1 MENRNIMK
9 PQPKDRELRASTQ
22 SNRELL
28 AALTRIDFLERYVV
42 HLTVVTLGLD
52 PDGEM
57 SRARL
62 MSRFAI
68 LRAKDDAPVDVDNQP
83 ELPFEDGTET

>member
-1 MENRNIMK
+1 MK
-9 PQPKDRELRASTQ
+9 PQNKERPLRATSQT
-22 SNRELL
+22 NVELQR
-28 AALTRIDFLERYVV
+28 ALTRIDFLERYVV

-68 LRAKDDAPVDVDNQP
+68 LRAKDDAPVDVDDQS
-83 ELPFEDGTET
+83 ELPFEDGDTT